1 MKGKKEIL
9 DEDLVTEYEEDIE
22 AYEKQRKKD
31 RRDKIILIIIIII
44 LLLLHLLC
52 HKLGKIGYK
61 KEVSTSSTDITAN
74 EPKVEF
80 DVVEILEG
88 DVTEIK
94 DSQLNIFNNKDF
106 DGEKIIAPGS
116 NGSYR
121 FCVENLVDRNIKYD
135 IKFTDEMTN
144 PINMKYRL
152 KIDNVYIK
160 GSKDKYVD
168 IEDLSV
174 EDIIVLDDSN
184 NIYTLEWKWEHSDKA
199 DTYVGSQE
207 EVQTYTLNLEIK
219 AENLLE

>member
-1 MKGKKEIL
+1 MKEKEEIL

-80 DVVEILEG
+80 DVVEIIEG

-144 PINMKYRL
+144 PVNMKYRL
-152 KIDNVYIK
+152 KLDNVYVVGTEEK
-160 GSKDKYVD
+160 W
-168 IEDLSV
+168 
-174 EDIIVLDDSN
+174 EDIQN
-184 NIYTLEWKWEHSDKA
+184 
-199 DTYVGSQE
+199 
-207 EVQTYTLNLEIK
+207 LNLNNVIVTK
-219 AENLLE
+219 NSANVYT